1 MGFINTL
8 DIVGSGLTAQKMR
21 IDILTQNMV
30 NAEVTR
36 TEDGTPYRRQMVV
49 FEEKPAAS
57 AFGNYLGS
65 AFKRSGGGTPGV
77 QVSAII
83 EDDRA
88 FKTVYDP
95 EHPHADENGL
105 VLMPNVDKIKEMSDA
120 LSATRAYEANI
131 TMANAIKLIAGKA
144 LEIGRG

>member
-1 MGFINTL
+1 MGFVNTL

-21 IDILTQNMV
+21 IDILTQNIV

-36 TEDGTPYRRQMVV
+36 TEDGTPYRRKMVV
-49 FEEKPAAS
+49 FEERPGETFQS
-57 AFGNYLGS
+57 YLGN
-65 AFKRSGGGTPGV
+65 AKQTAPGV
-77 QVSAII
+77 QVAAII
-83 EDDRA
+83 EDDRPL
-88 FKTVYDP
+88 KTVYDP
-95 EHPHADENGL
+95 DHPDADENGI

>member
-1 MGFINTL
+1 MTVVGFVNTL

-21 IDILTQNMV
+21 IDILAQNIV

-36 TEDGTPYRRQMVV
+36 TEDGTPYRRKMVV
-49 FEEKPAAS
+49 FEERPGQDT
-57 AFGNYLGS
+57 F
-65 AFKRSGGGTPGV
+65 RSYFNNARQATPGV
-77 QVSAII
+77 QVASII
-83 EDDRA
+83 EDDRPL
-88 FKTVYDP
+88 KTVYDP
-95 EHPHADENGL
+95 DHPDADANGI
-105 VLMPNVDKIKEMSDA
+105 VLMPNVDKVKEMSDA